1 MQPSADRRDDVS
13 LAAGIGFVALG
24 ALLLLDQAGAID
36 LTLGWLGAM
45 VAAVLGTVLLVSGL
59 RDPAPPPPPSSP
71 PRLAR
76 QSE

>member
-13 LAAGIGFVALG
+13 LAAGIGLVALG
-24 ALLLLDQAGAID
+24 ALLLLDQSGAID

>member
-13 LAAGIGFVALG
+13 LAAGIGLVALG

-59 RDPAPPPPPSSP
+59 RDPPPPPPPRSP
-71 PRLAR
+71 PRRAR
-76 QSE
+76 PSE

>member
-1 MQPSADRRDDVS
+1 MQRSADRRDDVS
-13 LAAGIGFVALG
+13 LAAGVGLVALG
-24 ALLLLDQAGAID
+24 ALLLLDQSGAID
-36 LTLGWLGAM
+36 LTLGWFGAT

-59 RDPAPPPPPSSP
+59 RDPPPPSSP

>member
-1 MQPSADRRDDVS
+1 VQPSADRRDDVS
-13 LAAGIGFVALG
+13 LAAGIGLAALG
-24 ALLLLDQAGAID
+24 ALLLLDQSGAID
-36 LTLGWLGAM
+36 VTLGWLGAM

>member
-1 MQPSADRRDDVS
+1 MQRSADRRDDVS
-13 LAAGIGFVALG
+13 LAAGVGLVALG
-24 ALLLLDQAGAID
+24 ALLLLDQSGAID
-36 LTLGWLGAM
+36 LTLGWLGAT

-59 RDPAPPPPPSSP
+59 RDPAPPPPSSP